1 MSSPGGIVY
10 VVDDHAAMRKAL
22 TRLLRAEGL
31 GVRAFA
37 SAREFLAAY
46 DMEEAACL
54 LLDVEM
60 PELNG
65 LELQGRL
72 AHAGVSA
79 PIVFLT
85 GHGDIPMSVRAIK
98 AGAVDFLT
106 KPVNDTALLRAVRAA
121 LQVAASQKSARAT
134 LAGLTERFG
143 KLTPRER
150 EVMIQVV
157 AGKLNKQIAADLG
170 AAEQTIKIHRGR
182 VMEKM
187 EVESLADLVR
197 AAEQLNI
204 GRSSDLLLV

>member
-1 MSSPGGIVY
+1 MSGPGGIVY
-10 VVDDHAAMRKAL
+10 VVDDEPGMRKAL

-46 DMEEAACL
+46 DVEETACL

-72 AHAGVSA
+72 THAGVPV

-85 GHGDIPMSVRAIK
+85 GRGDIPMSVRAIK
-98 AGAVDFLT
+98 SGAVDFLT

-121 LQVAASQKSARAT
+121 LQIAASQKSAQAA
-134 LAGLTERFG
+134 LAALTERFAR
-143 KLTPRER
+143 LTPRER
-150 EVMIQVV
+150 EVMTHVV

-187 EVESLADLVR
+187 GIESLADLVR

-204 GRSSDLLLV
+204 GRSSELLLV

>member
-10 VVDDHAAMRKAL
+10 VVDDDAGMRKAL
-22 TRLLRAEGL
+22 SRLLRVEGL

-46 DMEEAACL
+46 DMEETACL

-60 PELNG
+60 PELDG

-72 AHAGVSA
+72 THAGVPA

-106 KPVNDTALLRAVRAA
+106 KPVTDTALLRAVRAA
-121 LQVAASQKSARAT
+121 LQIAASQKRAQAT
-134 LAGLTERFG
+134 LATLTERFAR
-143 KLTPRER
+143 LTPRER
-150 EVMIQVV
+150 EVMTHVV

-187 EVESLADLVR
+187 GIESLADLVR